1 MTRIIGGS
9 AGGRRLSTPP
19 GTATISA
26 PNFGQ
31 NPSSTATA
39 AATQYA
45 AVE

>member
-1 MTRIIGGS
+1 MPP
-9 AGGRRLSTPP
+9 STPP
-19 GTATISA
+19 GVAATTA

-31 NPSSTATA
+31 NPIATATS